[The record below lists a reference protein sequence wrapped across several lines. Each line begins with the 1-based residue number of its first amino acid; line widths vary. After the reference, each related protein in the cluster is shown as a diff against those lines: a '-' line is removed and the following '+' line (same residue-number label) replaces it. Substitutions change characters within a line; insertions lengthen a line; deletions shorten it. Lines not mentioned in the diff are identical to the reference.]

1 MELGKPVTFIFCI
14 LSLYALF
21 VSAFLVPSSDM
32 HQKICDSLSL
42 LMLAA
47 GMSLISGLI
56 FVRATPEPHAGKV
69 RLVTTLPVQLFV
81 GLRALCSFFHR
92 FLVLGKPL
100 RLLPGCALLMLAV
113 SEARL

>member
-21 VSAFLVPSSDM
+21 MSAFLVPSSDM

-81 GLRALCSFFHR
+81 WASSIM
-92 FLVLGKPL
+92 LVLSSF
-100 RLLPGCALLMLAV
+100 PGTWKATASSTGMCASDAGG
-113 SEARL
+113 E

>member
-21 VSAFLVPSSDM
+21 MSAFLAPSSDM
-32 HQKICDSLSL
+32 HQKICDSLGL

-56 FVRATPEPHAGKV
+56 FVRATPEPRAGKV
-69 RLVTTLPVQLFV
+69 RLVTTLPIQLFV
-81 GLRALCSFFHR
+81 WASSIM
-92 FLVLGKPL
+92 LVLFIVSWYL
-100 RLLPGCALLMLAV
+100 ENHCIFYRDVRL
-113 SEARL
+113 